1 MNDSITLYIEYLA
14 NERRYSPHT
23 IDGYKR
29 ELLRFACLFPITC
42 TEVRPHHITHFIG
55 HLHQHGLKP
64 KSIQR
69 AVSAVRSFFSYL
81 VKTESVQQNPAAG
94 AVIPKVAHKLPT
106 VLDPDQASALFDKP
120 DTTST
125 PVNPKDLRDQAIL
138 EILYGSGLRL
148 SEAVGL
154 NISDLDLP
162 QGYARVVGKGN
173 KVRNAPLGRQCILA
187 LQRWLAVHPHHDLQA
202 PLFTGR
208 GAQRIAPR
216 TIQQRLKRIAV
227 DRLGTNQL
235 HPHMLRHSFATHML
249 ESSGDLRAV
258 QELLGHADIATT
270 QIYTHLDFQHLA
282 KVYDDAHPRA
292 HTVTDNNEAD
302 IGA

>member
-1 MNDSITLYIEYLA
+1 MDNDVERYLA
-14 NERRYSPHT
+14 YLKEERRYSNHT
-23 IDGYKR
+23 VTGYRR
-29 ELLRFACLFPITC
+29 ELRRFTTFVESVDNWG
-42 TEVRPHHITHFIG
+42 EVKSHQVTQFIG
-55 HLHQHGLKP
+55 YLHQQNLQA

-69 AVSAVRSFFSYL
+69 AISAIRSFLNFL
-81 VKTESVQQNPAAG
+81 VECGVIQTNPA
-94 AVIPKVAHKLPT
+94 VASVVPRGSKKLPK
-106 VLDPDQASALFDKP
+106 VLDPDQAAALFGSEA
-120 DTTST
+120 T
-125 PVNPKDLRDQAIL
+125 NPRDLRDRALL

-154 NISDLDLP
+154 NIEDLDLN

-173 KVRNAPLGRQCILA
+173 KERNAPLGRLCIQA
-187 LQRWLAVHPHHDLQA
+187 LQAWLSAHPA
-202 PLFTGR
+202 PSPEAPVFTGR
-208 GAQRIAPR
+208 GTHRIAVR
-216 TIQQRLKRIAV
+216 TVQQRLKAIGV
-227 DRLGTNQL
+227 STLGTDQI

-292 HTVTDNNEAD
+292 HTSDDA
-302 IGA
+302 

>member
-1 MNDSITLYIEYLA
+1 MEPQLEGYLDYLQ

-23 IDGYKR
+23 VSGYRR
-29 ELLRFACLFPITC
+29 ELSRFEQFIAPDFKGWAAIKTHEITQ
-42 TEVRPHHITHFIG
+42 FIG
-55 HLHQHGLKP
+55 YLHTLRLQP

-69 AVSAVRSFFSYL
+69 AISAVRSFFNYL
-81 VKTESVQQNPAAG
+81 LESGLIQSNPAAA
-94 AVIPKVAHKLPT
+94 AVVPRGGKKLPK
-106 VLDPDQASALFDKP
+106 VLDPDQASALFISDNP
-120 DTTST
+120 DTS
-125 PVNPKDLRDQAIL
+125 PRDVRDQALL
-138 EILYGSGLRL
+138 ELLYGSGLRL

-154 NISDLDLP
+154 NIEDLDLR
-162 QGYARVVGKGN
+162 QGFARVVGKGN
-173 KVRNAPLGRQCILA
+173 KERNAPLGRLCIEALKDWLA
-187 LQRWLAVHPHHDLQA
+187 LHPNPIADA

-208 GAQRIAPR
+208 GSKRISPR
-216 TIQQRLKRIAV
+216 TVQQRLKAIGV
-227 DRLGTNQL
+227 NKLGTDQL

-292 HTVTDNNEAD
+292 HTTPDETNS
-302 IGA
+302 